1 MIIYI
6 ILIQLI
12 MVKNVF
18 LYWVGQEY
26 KLIKILRDLIIQH
39 SKINDG
45 YNVHLINH
53 DNINEYIKDIPDYF
67 YNLKPAHQAD
77 FVRINVICEYG
88 GIYLDGDTLIIES
101 LDYLFD
107 IISNKD
113 GFFIIEND
121 EIICNGVFGSKK
133 DTELMKTLKTEML
146 GILESRKE
154 HITWTEI
161 GGSLLQGLYDTNPH
175 LYDQYEIFNGLQTMY
190 PVNWNH
196 CVNQFLKE
204 PYEKYVDHIREFQ
217 PLLILVN
224 SVYKE
229 MESLTYDE
237 ILNGKTP
244 LNYFI
249 NKSFDNLKIDLNDYL
264 NHISEG

>member
-1 MIIYI
+1 ME
-6 ILIQLI
+6 
-12 MVKNVF
+12 KNVF
-18 LYWVGQEY
+18 LYWVGKDF

-53 DNINEYIKDIPDYF
+53 NNINKYIKDVPDYF

-88 GIYLDGDTLIIES
+88 GIYLDSDTLILDS
-101 LDYLFD
+101 LNSLFD
-107 IISNKD
+107 IIHNKD

-133 DTELMKTLKTEML
+133 NTELMKTLKTEML
-146 GILESRKE
+146 GILESKKE
-154 HITWTEI
+154 SIGWTEI
-161 GGSLLQGLYDTNPH
+161 GGSLLQRLHNTKPH
-175 LYDQYEIFNGLQTMY
+175 LYDKYEIFNGLQTMY
-190 PVNWNH
+190 PVNWNL
-196 CVNQFLKE
+196 CVDRLLKE
-204 PYEKYVDHIREFQ
+204 PYEKYVDYVKEFQ

-229 MESLTYDE
+229 METLTYDE
-237 ILNGKTP
+237 ILNGNTP

-249 NKSFDNLKIDLNDYL
+249 NKSFENLKIDLNEYKSNIL
-264 NHISEG
+264 QV

>member
-1 MIIYI
+1 
-6 ILIQLI
+6 
-12 MVKNVF
+12 
-18 LYWVGQEY
+18 
-26 KLIKILRDLIIQH
+26 
-39 SKINDG
+39 
-45 YNVHLINH
+45 
-53 DNINEYIKDIPDYF
+53 
-67 YNLKPAHQAD
+67 
-77 FVRINVICEYG
+77 
-88 GIYLDGDTLIIES
+88 
-101 LDYLFD
+101 
-107 IISNKD
+107 
-113 GFFIIEND
+113 
-121 EIICNGVFGSKK
+121 
-133 DTELMKTLKTEML
+133 
-146 GILESRKE
+146 
-154 HITWTEI
+154 
-161 GGSLLQGLYDTNPH
+161 
-175 LYDQYEIFNGLQTMY
+175 MY